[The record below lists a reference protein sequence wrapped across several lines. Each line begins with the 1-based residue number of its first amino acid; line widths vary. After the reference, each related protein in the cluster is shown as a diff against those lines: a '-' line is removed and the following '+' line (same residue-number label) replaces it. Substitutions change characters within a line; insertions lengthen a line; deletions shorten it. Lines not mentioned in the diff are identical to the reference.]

1 MARGQFDHPYTC
13 YLNYAYF
20 GIQPSCKFDAPPSI
34 MIERNSHFPSVF
46 LLNIR
51 VDEVQLVRGMS
62 NIHFFLGPMV
72 SLTALIP

>member
-1 MARGQFDHPYTC
+1 
-13 YLNYAYF
+13 
-20 GIQPSCKFDAPPSI
+20 
-34 MIERNSHFPSVF
+34 MIEPNFYFPSLL

-72 SLTALIP
+72 SLTALIPWA

>member
-1 MARGQFDHPYTC
+1 MH
-13 YLNYAYF
+13 
-20 GIQPSCKFDAPPSI
+20 I